1 MSETHS
7 VTNQRQLIEKAVN
20 AGIINYIQAR
30 KTRVN
35 AFVDK
40 NFSFKGALKLHSKAL
55 GKDLYKVPLNIL
67 WSLPMLPVSAVSL
80 LLDKAGLS
88 KATDFL
94 NKIPRGFQ
102 TEVEKE
108 FNWLIYAELLELP
121 YQQEGRETTKDA
133 LLEAILNDPELSQQ
147 LNRYLVAINEKSL
160 APDFHQALERNLAE
174 YATSR
179 TAASDLAGSIITLSS
194 GYVAFH
200 KVTPGVLASGGAAAA
215 AIAQQIA
222 IAKFWM
228 GPALGAWYYGVFPAT
243 ASTGLIVAAT
253 GSIMAGLA
261 LIMPFTGILTDPLQS
276 KLGMHQK
283 RLYKFLDALQ
293 DELLGVKKSE
303 YRIKDQYLARVFDI
317 FDLLRV
323 AMRS

>member
-1 MSETHS
+1 M
-7 VTNQRQLIEKAVN
+7 
-20 AGIINYIQAR
+20 
-30 KTRVN
+30 
-35 AFVDK
+35 
-40 NFSFKGALKLHSKAL
+40 
-55 GKDLYKVPLNIL
+55 
-67 WSLPMLPVSAVSL
+67 
-80 LLDKAGLS
+80 
-88 KATDFL
+88 
-94 NKIPRGFQ
+94 
-102 TEVEKE
+102 VEPDVKE
-108 FNWLIYAELLELP
+108 F
-121 YQQEGRETTKDA
+121 
-133 LLEAILNDPELSQQ
+133 
-147 LNRYLVAINEKSL
+147 V
-160 APDFHQALERNLAE
+160 
-174 YATSR
+174 
-179 TAASDLAGSIITLSS
+179 SDLAGSIITLSS

-200 KVTPGVLASGGAAAA
+200 KATPGVLASGGAAAA

-293 DELLGVKKSE
+293 DELLGVKKSK